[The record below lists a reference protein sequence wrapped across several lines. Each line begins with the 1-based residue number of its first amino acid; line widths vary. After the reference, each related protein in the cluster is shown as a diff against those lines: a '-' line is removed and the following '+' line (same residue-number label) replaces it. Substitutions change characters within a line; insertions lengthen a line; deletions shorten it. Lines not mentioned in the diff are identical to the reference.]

1 MELLRKQ
8 LLSPR
13 YIQHSARVLF
23 VLGQAPKDQQQQL
36 LKAIF
41 DLSRDEVANQVKA
54 GTMSQ
59 AALAAHDYVLDIFP
73 QSRQETGQ
81 PQGKVAV

>member
-1 MELLRKQ
+1 
-8 LLSPR
+8 
-13 YIQHSARVLF
+13 VLF

-36 LKAIF
+36 LEAIF
-41 DLSRDEVANQVKA
+41 DLSRDEVVKRVKT

-73 QSRQETGQ
+73 QSRQEAGQ
-81 PQGKVAV
+81 PQGTIAV